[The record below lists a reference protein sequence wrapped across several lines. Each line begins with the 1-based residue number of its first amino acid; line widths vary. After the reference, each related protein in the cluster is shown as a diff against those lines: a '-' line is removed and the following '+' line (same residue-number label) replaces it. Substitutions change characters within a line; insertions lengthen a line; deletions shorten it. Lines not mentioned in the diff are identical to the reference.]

1 MTVHAIILRTDTFS
15 KATLHE
21 QVMESMAISSI
32 LNTNAQSID
41 RVLGAG
47 LPVMLAFWRAATPIP
62 AAQAQALE
70 ALAQTYAG
78 RAIVAQIDADAEAEL
93 VRRFRVT
100 NTPVYL
106 LVRNSKPEIA
116 LASEE
121 ARANAAGWLAHF
133 VDGKPQ
139 PVVSPRTPAADSKP
153 LTLTDTNFQQTINQS
168 LPVLVDFWAPWCG
181 PCRMVAPS
189 VEKLAQEYAGRAVV
203 GKLNV
208 DENQTTAQRY
218 RVMSIPTLI
227 IFKNGQP
234 VDQIVGAQPY
244 AALQQRL
251 ARFA

>member
-1 MTVHAIILRTDTFS
+1 
-15 KATLHE
+15 
-21 QVMESMAISSI
+21 MAIAGI
-32 LNTNAQSID
+32 VNTNTQSID

-47 LPVMLAFWRAATPIP
+47 LPVLLAFWRAATPIP
-62 AAQAQALE
+62 TAQAQALE
-70 ALAQTYAG
+70 ELAQRYAG
-78 RAIVAQIDADAEAEL
+78 RALVARIDADAEPEL

-106 LVRNSKPEIA
+106 LVRNGKPEIA

-121 ARANAAGWLAHF
+121 ARANVAGWLAHF

-139 PVVSPRTPAADSKP
+139 PVITPSRPAGDGKP
-153 LTLTDTNFQQTINQS
+153 LTLTDANFQQTINQS

-189 VEKLAQEYAGRAVV
+189 VEKLAQEFAGRAIV

-208 DENQTTAQRY
+208 DENQMTAQRY

-251 ARFA
+251 ARFAA

>member
-1 MTVHAIILRTDTFS
+1 MTAIG
-15 KATLHE
+15 
-21 QVMESMAISSI
+21 I
-32 LNTNAQSID
+32 LNTNSQSID

-47 LPVMLAFWRAATPIP
+47 LPVLLVFWRTATPISTAHARTLEE
-62 AAQAQALE
+62 AAHH
-70 ALAQTYAG
+70 YAG
-78 RAIVAQIDADAEAEL
+78 RAIVARIDADAEPEL
-93 VRRFRVT
+93 ARRFRVT
-100 NTPVYL
+100 TTPVYL
-106 LVRNSKPEIA
+106 LVRNGKPEIA

-121 ARANAAGWLAHF
+121 ARANVAGWLAHF

-139 PVVSPRTPAADSKP
+139 PVISSQRRPASDGKP
-153 LTLTDTNFQQTINQS
+153 LTLTDANFQQAIDQS

-189 VEKLAQEYAGRAVV
+189 VEKLAQEFAGRAIV

-208 DENQTTAQRY
+208 DENQMTAQRY

-227 IFKNGQP
+227 IFKHGQP

-251 ARFA
+251 ARFAN

>member
-1 MTVHAIILRTDTFS
+1 MV
-15 KATLHE
+15 
-21 QVMESMAISSI
+21 ISTI
-32 LNTNAQSID
+32 LNTNAQSIE

-47 LPVMLAFWRAATPIP
+47 LPVLLIFARAATPIS
-62 AAQAQALE
+62 AAQTQTLE
-70 ALAQTYAG
+70 ELAQRYAG
-78 RAIVAQIDADAEAEL
+78 RAIIARIDPDAEPEL
-93 VRRFRVT
+93 ARRFRIT

-121 ARANAAGWLAHF
+121 ARANVAAWLAHF
-133 VDGKPQ
+133 VDDKPQ
-139 PVVSPRTPAADSKP
+139 PAVSSQARPASDGKP
-153 LTLTDTNFQQTINQS
+153 LTLTDANFQQTINQS

-189 VEKLAQEYAGRAVV
+189 VEKLAQEYAGRAIV

-208 DENQTTAQRY
+208 DENQQTAQRY

-227 IFKNGQP
+227 IFKHGQP

-251 ARFA
+251 ARFVS

>member
-1 MTVHAIILRTDTFS
+1 MV
-15 KATLHE
+15 
-21 QVMESMAISSI
+21 ISTI
-32 LNTNAQSID
+32 LNTNAQSIE

-47 LPVMLAFWRAATPIP
+47 LPVLLIFARAATPIS
-62 AAQAQALE
+62 AAQTQTLE
-70 ALAQTYAG
+70 ELAQRYAG
-78 RAIVAQIDADAEAEL
+78 RAIIARIDADAEPEL
-93 VRRFRVT
+93 ARRFRIT

-121 ARANAAGWLAHF
+121 ARANVAAWLAHF
-133 VDGKPQ
+133 VDDKPQ
-139 PVVSPRTPAADSKP
+139 PAVSSQARPANDSKP
-153 LTLTDTNFQQTINQS
+153 LTLTDANFQQTINQS

-189 VEKLAQEYAGRAVV
+189 VEKLAQEYAGRAIV

-208 DENQTTAQRY
+208 DENQQTAQRY

-227 IFKNGQP
+227 IFKHGQP

-251 ARFA
+251 ARFVS

>member
-1 MTVHAIILRTDTFS
+1 MT
-15 KATLHE
+15 
-21 QVMESMAISSI
+21 ISSI
-32 LNTNAQSID
+32 LNTNTQSID

-47 LPVMLAFWRAATPIP
+47 LPVLLAFWRTATPIP
-62 AAQAQALE
+62 TAQAQALE
-70 ALAQTYAG
+70 ELARKYAG
-78 RAIVAQIDADAEAEL
+78 RAIVARIDADAEPEL

-106 LVRNSKPEIA
+106 LVRNSKPELA

-121 ARANAAGWLAHF
+121 ARANVAGWLAHF

-139 PVVSPRTPAADSKP
+139 PVVSSQTRPIGDGKP
-153 LTLTDTNFQQTINQS
+153 LTLTDANFQQTINQS

-189 VEKLAQEYAGRAVV
+189 VEKLAQEYAGRAIV

-208 DENQTTAQRY
+208 DENQMTAQRY

-227 IFKNGQP
+227 IFKDGQP

-244 AALQQRL
+244 AVLQQRL
-251 ARFA
+251 ARFAA

>member
-1 MTVHAIILRTDTFS
+1 
-15 KATLHE
+15 
-21 QVMESMAISSI
+21 MAIAGI
-32 LNTNAQSID
+32 VNTNIQSID

-47 LPVMLAFWRAATPIP
+47 LPVLLAFWRAATPIP
-62 AAQAQALE
+62 TAQAQALE
-70 ALAQTYAG
+70 ELAQRYAG
-78 RAIVAQIDADAEAEL
+78 RALVARIDADAEPEL

-106 LVRNSKPEIA
+106 LVRNGKPEIA

-121 ARANAAGWLAHF
+121 ARANVAGWLAHF

-139 PVVSPRTPAADSKP
+139 PVVGSQGRPASDGKP
-153 LTLTDTNFQQTINQS
+153 LTLTDANFQQTINQS

-189 VEKLAQEYAGRAVV
+189 VEKLAQEFAGRAIV

-208 DENQTTAQRY
+208 DENQMTAQRY

-251 ARFA
+251 ARFAA

>member
-1 MTVHAIILRTDTFS
+1 MT
-15 KATLHE
+15 
-21 QVMESMAISSI
+21 ISSI

-47 LPVMLAFWRAATPIP
+47 LPVLLAFWRAATPIP
-62 AAQAQALE
+62 ATQAQALE
-70 ALAQTYAG
+70 DIAQRYAG
-78 RAIVAQIDADAEAEL
+78 RAIVAQIDADDETEL

-100 NTPVYL
+100 NTPLYL
-106 LVRNSKPEIA
+106 LVRNSKPELA

-139 PVVSPRTPAADSKP
+139 PTVSQNRPTSDSKP
-153 LTLTDTNFQQTINQS
+153 LTLTDANFQQTVSQS

-181 PCRMVAPS
+181 PCRTVAPS
-189 VEKLAQEYAGRAVV
+189 VEKLAQEYVDRAVV

-208 DENQTTAQRY
+208 DENQATAQRY
-218 RVMSIPTLI
+218 HVMSIPTLI

-234 VDQIVGAQPY
+234 VDQIMGAQPY
-244 AALQQRL
+244 SALQQRL
-251 ARFA
+251 ARFV